1 MKNDASLLADSYLS
15 WVRRTVTAESLNAT
29 TAELTTPFLD
39 RHNDHLQI
47 YSEKV
52 ARDHYLLTDDGYI
65 IAELKS
71 SGVESR
77 GRRREEIFGRLLA
90 GHGVRLVGDELQVE
104 ASADELGQKAHS
116 LLQAMLGL
124 DDMFVLAQP
133 RSEPVFIDTVAKFL
147 DVHDIRY
154 TAQVKFSGRSG
165 LDHLVDFV
173 IPKSRQAPE
182 RVLQVVNYPRRDR
195 IENLIFSATDTRAA
209 RGKSVSYY
217 VLLNDA
223 RQEIPA
229 DMLSAFR
236 AYDVSAEPW
245 SRREEMAETLAA

>member
-1 MKNDASLLADSYLS
+1 MNADATLLVNSYLS
-15 WVRRTVTAESLNAT
+15 WIQRTVTAEALNST

-47 YSEKV
+47 YSEKLTS
-52 ARDHYLLTDDGYI
+52 DLYLLTDDGYI
-65 IAELKS
+65 LAELKS

-77 GRRREEIFGRLLA
+77 GRRREELFARLLA

-104 ASADELGQKAHS
+104 ASAHELGQKAHS

-133 RSEPVFIDTVAKFL
+133 RSEPVFTDTVAKFL
-147 DVHDIRY
+147 DAHDIRY

-173 IPKSRQAPE
+173 IPKSRSAPE
-182 RVLQVVNYPRRDR
+182 RVLQVVNHPRRDR
-195 IENLIFSATDTRAA
+195 VENLIFLATDTRAA
-209 RGKSVSYY
+209 RGMAINYH

-223 RQEIPA
+223 RQEISP
-229 DMLSAFR
+229 DMISAFH

-245 SRREEMAETLAA
+245 SRREEIAEALAA